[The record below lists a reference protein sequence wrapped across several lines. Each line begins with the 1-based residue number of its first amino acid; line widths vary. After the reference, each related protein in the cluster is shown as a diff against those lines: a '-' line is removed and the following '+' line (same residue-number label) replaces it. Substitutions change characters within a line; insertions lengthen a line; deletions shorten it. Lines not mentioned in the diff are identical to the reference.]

1 MNIPN
6 LPTDNLYKFIALTGV
21 LLLLI
26 SIFYPEYQRI
36 KIRDEITHYNGEIK
50 KLNIESNKSNSK
62 LKDIKE
68 QVEKLDSISNTKSNS
83 IVNDTIIVRTQ
94 VLEGPKVLVDLS
106 LQIDKLVD
114 EYLSIRRDL
123 SIQKVEVNTKLNLIN
138 DKEADLKDINELTNY
153 LGGFSIVLSFLGF
166 LLWYEKTQKYQ
177 DRVLKEQSN
186 QYLHDVICQSCG
198 MKLSDEPDSFRLV
211 EKELNIKY
219 CKTCFKDG
227 QFTEPELT
235 LDQMKQKIENRC
247 TELGYGKLKTSVYS
261 SNLENLDRWKLKFN
275 WK

>member
-21 LLLLI
+21 LLLFI

-36 KIRDEITHYNGEIK
+36 RIREEITLYNGEIK
-50 KLNIESNKSNSK
+50 KLNIESDKSKRK

-68 QVEKLDSISNTKSNS
+68 QVEKLDTISKIKSNS
-83 IVNDTIIVRTQ
+83 IVNDSVITRTR
-94 VLEGPKVLVDLS
+94 VLQGPKELVDLS
-106 LQIDKLVD
+106 LQIDKLVE
-114 EYLSIRRDL
+114 EYLSIERDL
-123 SIQKVEVNTKLNLIN
+123 SIQRVEVNTKLNLIN
-138 DKEADLKDINELTNY
+138 DKEADLEDINELVNY

-166 LLWYEKTQKYQ
+166 ILWYEKTQKYQ

-186 QYLHDVICQSCG
+186 QYLHDAICQSCG

-235 LDQMKQKIENRC
+235 LNQMKQKIENRC

-261 SNLENLDRWKLKFN
+261 SNIENLDRWKLKFN